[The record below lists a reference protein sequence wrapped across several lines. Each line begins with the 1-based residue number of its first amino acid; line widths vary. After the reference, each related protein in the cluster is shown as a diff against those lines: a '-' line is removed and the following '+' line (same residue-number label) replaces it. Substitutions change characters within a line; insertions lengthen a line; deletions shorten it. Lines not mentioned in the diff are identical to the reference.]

1 MATCSFI
8 REKKQTA
15 GAMGGV
21 LRYVAQ
27 EQKTVDT
34 DGTRYL
40 TGINC
45 AADLAYQSFLATK
58 NLYGKARG
66 TWFYHYVQSFPPQER
81 VTPAEAHQIAQELAE
96 RFFPDCEVLVATH
109 IDRAHLH
116 SHLVVNSVKPDT
128 GEKLH
133 FTPRTL
139 ERMRLV
145 SDQICREH
153 GLTTLKPYRQKKQVK
168 GLRPGEYRSA
178 MRGQSWKFQLIAVI
192 EAAMERAG
200 SREEFLDE
208 LRRRGYDA
216 RWEEG
221 RRSITYITPAGMRCR
236 DDKLHEEKFRKEKIE
251 DEFRIRQ
258 CAAQHHFG
266 QAETADAAY
275 ADRST
280 AKRPLHHADNDGGA
294 AGGSPAEDPGLT
306 GDHPGGYGDIGHQGK
321 SEGTGHRPAAGGL
334 AESDQQ
340 HPSEDLPGPGTD
352 GPGNKGGTPTG
363 WEAARRIYEETLR
376 TGSPVPPELGRGLG
390 PLPGQDSADAPGIG
404 HRVGSSQRP
413 DVAGAAVTGQII
425 HLLARLEGSE
435 QQIPVQDSTTL
446 PAHMDRKAW
455 AKERRHRMSRQEAE
469 PEEGQKLL

>member
-153 GLTTLKPYRQKKQVK
+153 GLTTLKPYRPKKQVK

-192 EAAMERAG
+192 EAVMERTG
-200 SREEFLDE
+200 NREEFLNE

-221 RRSITYITPAGMRCR
+221 RKRITYVTPSGMRCR
-236 DDKLHEEKFRKEKIE
+236 DDKLHEEKFRKEKME
-251 DEFRIRQ
+251 YEFRIRQ
-258 CAAQHHFG
+258 RAAQHDLR
-266 QAETADAAY
+266 QAETADTAY
-275 ADRST
+275 ADGS
-280 AKRPLHHADNDGGA
+280 ASQRPLHYADDDGGT
-294 AGGSPAEDPGLT
+294 AGGSPAEDLGPA
-306 GDHPGGYGDIGHQGK
+306 GDHPGGYGETGHQRK
-321 SEGTGHRPAAGGL
+321 SEGVGHRPAVSGL

-340 HPSEDLPGPGTD
+340 HPSEDLPGPASDGTGD
-352 GPGNKGGTPTG
+352 EGRTQTG
-363 WEAARRIYEETLR
+363 WEAARRVYEGTLR
-376 TGSPVPPELGRGLG
+376 TGIPVPPELGRGLG
-390 PLPGQDSADAPGIG
+390 PLPGQDPADAPGIG
-404 HRVGSSQRP
+404 HRVSNGQCP

>member
-96 RFFPDCEVLVATH
+96 RFFPDCEVLVATQ

-153 GLTTLKPYRQKKQVK
+153 GLTTLKPYRPKKQVK

-192 EAAMERAG
+192 EAVMERTG
-200 SREEFLDE
+200 NREEFLNE

-221 RRSITYITPAGMRCR
+221 RKRITYITPTGMRCR
-236 DDKLHEEKFRKEKIE
+236 DDKLHEEKFRMEKME

-258 CAAQHHFG
+258 RTAQHHFG
-266 QAETADAAY
+266 QAETADTAY
-275 ADRST
+275 AGGS
-280 AKRPLHHADNDGGA
+280 AAQPPLHHAGDDGGA
-294 AGGSPAEDPGLT
+294 AGGSPAEDLDLA
-306 GDHPGGYGDIGHQGK
+306 GDHPGGYGETGNQGK
-321 SEGTGHRPAAGGL
+321 SEGVGHGPASGGL

-340 HPSEDLPGPGTD
+340 HPSGDLPGPAPN
-352 GPGNKGGTPTG
+352 GPGDEGRTQTG
-363 WEAARRIYEETLR
+363 WETARRVYEEALR
-376 TGSPVPPELGRGLG
+376 TGSPVPPELGRGLS
-390 PLPGQDSADAPGIG
+390 PLPGQDSADDPGVG
-404 HRVGSSQRP
+404 HRVGSGQRP

-425 HLLARLEGSE
+425 HLLARLEGSD
-435 QQIPVQDSTTL
+435 QQVPVQDSTTL
-446 PAHMDRKAW
+446 PARMDRKAW
-455 AKERRHRMSRQEAE
+455 AKERRRRSGQRKEA